1 MKKLIVLLS
10 IISLFV
16 TGCTVLKVSNNIDG
30 IVSSVMRED
39 MGKYNVYFEGYK
51 YYVPK
56 GLKFINKEEYNATIR
71 DRFNN
76 KYYLYVDAISYHHNV
91 NINYKENNLIY
102 YSKVLKYNDKNGYLD
117 IEVVNGK
124 YYVQYMYN
132 YAKIEVYTSE
142 NHLYDVICNCS
153 TILKSVKYNDKVI
166 NSLIGDNQLEY
177 KDEVY
182 SLFKNKVKKD
192 NFLNYEE
199 EYDSGKKKN
208 NDIDDDHIDIES
220 DIES

>member
-76 KYYLYVDAISYHHNV
+76 KYYLYVDAISYHHKV